1 MDDTI
6 ATANATGGVKEEG
19 EELELQERA
28 KAAPRKRNARGQP
41 VAEGLAPLHV
51 DLATLLASG
60 GQQPKG
66 GIVCLISTCPSRSK
80 GVCFANVLMMK
91 QHLTRCAGGGER
103 AQPGALTT
111 PARHARSDHAPG
123 SCDATLAMLQE
134 AYAAAKSTSGLP
146 NSTQLAFCPIAG
158 CKYSA
163 GAEAAGEDKD
173 DAELLALKGVRTLF
187 DHVTGAHRKE
197 IEGRPQL
204 AHLVKSVPCT
214 WDSCAKV
221 FWTTTQLESHVKDHE
236 RAKAK
241 RAAFPCRCGLTY
253 ASAKK
258 LAAHAETLGPGHG

>member
-1 MDDTI
+1 MDDAI
-6 ATANATGGVKEEG
+6 ARANGGAEEG
-19 EELELQERA
+19 EELASQERV

-60 GQQPKG
+60 GQQPKAG
-66 GIVCLISTCPSRSK
+66 LLCLIRTCPSRSK
-80 GVCFANVLMMK
+80 NVRFANELMMK

-111 PARHARSDHAPG
+111 PARPARSDHAPG
-123 SCDATLAMLQE
+123 SCDATLEMLQE

-163 GAEAAGEDKD
+163 RAEGAGEDED
-173 DAELLALKGVRTLF
+173 DAQLLALKGVRTLF

-197 IEGRPQL
+197 IEGQPQL

-214 WDSCAKV
+214 WDSCTKV

-236 RAKAK
+236 RVKAK
-241 RAAFPCRCGLTY
+241 RGAFPCPCGLSY
-253 ASAKK
+253 SSAVK
-258 LAAHAETLGPGHG
+258 LAAHAIMMGAGHG